1 MTNFFIILPLSKHH
15 RRENFDCGEESLN
28 IFLKKFARQNSEREL
43 SKTYVAVAE
52 ETEDVL
58 GYYTIS
64 SGSVVSDNIPENL
77 PRYPVPVAH
86 LGRLA
91 VDKRAKGQKL
101 GEILLFDA
109 LKRIA
114 GISEQLGIYA
124 VEVIA
129 LNESAKSFYLKYGFK
144 ELSDDELHLYL
155 SIKVIKK
162 LVS

>member
-1 MTNFFIILPLSKHH
+1 MLDFAIQPLSKHH
-15 RRENFDCGEESLN
+15 NRENFDCGEESLN
-28 IFLKKFARQNSEREL
+28 TFLKKFARQNNEREL

-52 ETEDVL
+52 NGDEVL

-64 SGSVVSDNIPENL
+64 SGSIVSDNVPENL

-91 VDKRAKGQKL
+91 VDKKAKGQKL

-114 GISEQLGIYA
+114 AISEQLGIYA
-124 VEVIA
+124 VEVVA
-129 LNESAKSFYLKYGFK
+129 LNETAKKFYLKYGFK
-144 ELSDDELHLYL
+144 ELADDELHLYL
-155 SIKVIKK
+155 SIKTIKK
-162 LVS
+162 LIS